1 MSIIDEALKGVE
13 RARSPLASGN
23 GVPVVAAGSSAVP
36 KMVIAGSL
44 LAVAG
49 VFGWWMFTQN
59 QSVVQAPDRAEL
71 TVADADAGADSS
83 PVQVALA
90 TPSVSRVNTES
101 SEQVAELT
109 VPVSAPTK
117 TNEEVSD
124 SEPQG
129 VAALTLQPVESDQN
143 GVSELTILSDRADD
157 KLNIVGAMADEQQ
170 QLAALTGQVTSP
182 PGTASPV
189 GLTGSVEQL
198 TAADNGGT
206 ETPVTEFI
214 ATAGEAVD
222 SLTAMAAGAGES
234 VGDLTTTAV
243 EKSVAELTD
252 DTLVASNNEVTA
264 AGMAGE
270 SVSGLTE
277 LTEDELSE
285 FVDRADTTADLAPDL
300 AQSAYGES
308 VEGLTDSTES
318 SAPALGSGLRDSSQP
333 EELVVSVATPKTP
346 VLPLAQQSQPVMD
359 AGPVTPANSGVS
371 PAVAIRAALAA
382 ESAGDYTA
390 ALKALAGVTAHTRE
404 SRLLKARLMARVG
417 EYDQSSRLFG
427 VEDEATLDASSSF
440 WLGFAR
446 FNLRQWQQAIT
457 VLVRAVDLNSGDAV
471 AALYLGLAQQQA
483 GDYRASVAAFH
494 RARTLRPDMP
504 EIAFNTGIS
513 WWALGEKER
522 ARGAFRHFMRITD
535 GQRQTYVE
543 QRQRI
548 SQSYLNS
555 PR

>member
-49 VFGWWMFTQN
+49 VFSWWMFTQN
-59 QSVVQAPDRAEL
+59 PSVVEAPGRAEL
-71 TVADADAGADSS
+71 TVADAESS
-83 PVQVALA
+83 QVQVALA
-90 TPSVSRVNTES
+90 TTSVSRVNTES

-109 VPVSAPTK
+109 EPVSAPTK
-117 TNEEVSD
+117 TNEEVSG

-129 VAALTLQPVESDQN
+129 VARLTLQPVESDQN
-143 GVSELTILSDRADD
+143 GVSELTTLSDRADD
-157 KLNIVGAMADEQQ
+157 KLNIVGGMADEQQ
-170 QLAALTGQVTSP
+170 QLAALTGQPTSP
-182 PGTASPV
+182 PGTVSPG

-198 TAADNGGT
+198 TAADSGGT
-206 ETPVTEFI
+206 ETPVTEFS
-214 ATAGEAVD
+214 ATAGETVD

-234 VGDLTTTAV
+234 VGDLT
-243 EKSVAELTD
+243 D
-252 DTLVASNNEVTA
+252 DALVASNNEVAA
-264 AGMAGE
+264 AGMTGD

-285 FVDRADTTADLAPDL
+285 FVDRADTIADLAPGL
-300 AQSAYGES
+300 AQSADGES
-308 VEGLTDSTES
+308 VAGLTDSAES
-318 SAPALGSGLRDSSQP
+318 SAPAPGSGSGLRDSSQP
-333 EELVVSVATPKTP
+333 EELVMSVATPKTP

-382 ESAGDYTA
+382 ESAGDYNA
-390 ALKALAGVTAHTRE
+390 ALKALAGVTTHTRE

-417 EYDQSSRLFG
+417 DYDQSSRLFG
-427 VEDEATLDASSSF
+427 LEDEATLDASSSF

-457 VLVRAVDLNSGDAV
+457 VLARAVDLNSGDAV

-522 ARGAFRHFMRITD
+522 ARGAFRHFMRVTD